1 MDEQMNEQQNTQ
13 PSNKTDKARLRRLWD
28 NYGYLVITAVVVV
41 VLFRGILALAYVP
54 TGSMEPTLP
63 TRSMFLGVRLP
74 YLVGDPAPE
83 RGDIVM
89 FYNEELDEVLV
100 KRVIGLPGETV
111 RFDGGHVLIDGVV
124 LEEPYLAAGLAT
136 YPVEE
141 GAVYSVPEGHIFLLG
156 DNRGSSLDSRW
167 WGDPYIS
174 LSDIQARALVSI
186 SLLPGNTWLGIRT
199 LG

>member
-1 MDEQMNEQQNTQ
+1 MDERMNEQQNTQ

-74 YLVGDPAPE
+74 YLAGDPVPE

-111 RFDGGHVLIDGVV
+111 SFDGGHVLIDGVV
-124 LEEPYLAAGLAT
+124 LEEPYLTAGLAT

-141 GAVYSVPEGHIFLLG
+141 GAVYTVPEGHIFLLG

>member
-63 TRSMFLGVRLP
+63 TRSMFLGARLP
-74 YLVGDPAPE
+74 YLAGDPVPE

-124 LEEPYLAAGLAT
+124 REEP
-136 YPVEE
+136 
-141 GAVYSVPEGHIFLLG
+141 
-156 DNRGSSLDSRW
+156 
-167 WGDPYIS
+167 
-174 LSDIQARALVSI
+174 
-186 SLLPGNTWLGIRT
+186 
-199 LG
+199 

>member
-1 MDEQMNEQQNTQ
+1 MDERMNEQQNTQ

-63 TRSMFLGVRLP
+63 TRSMFLGARLP
-74 YLVGDPAPE
+74 YLAGDPVPE